1 MKNKAISKLLKGVS
15 IALVAVMAIGAG
27 IVSYSNEA
35 QAAVD
40 DAKIPTAIAYKQIAD
55 ASSYATDQKAPKA
68 NEVTD
73 LGEGYLF
80 AGWYEDSAGNT
91 PITDGKK
98 VTQDSYAKFV
108 PAYILGVKSQVAYK
122 DTKDSKDYKTQVR
135 SDSPFV
141 TLRLVSAVDSK
152 QYQEVGFAITAKKPN
167 SDEEST
173 WNTHTDYKKKVYSKL
188 KQNGQDVSA
197 SDMFGTN
204 ASYFFTYE
212 VRNIPSGEN
221 FETAFYAT
229 PYWVTLDGTRVEG
242 LSKYSHVEDYYEGL
256 LSVPVYVKSS
266 EKAAAGIVSVEFEKD
281 KVTFDSYES
290 GKLFEEGLAVDH
302 KDGTVKCVANVK
314 DITSEKSADGLFI
327 NLRFKMTGFDI
338 EEFEKGTFAG
348 TGYTFNVNAPSE
360 QFCNVDEV
368 LLSTLSTGEK
378 IIAYDIKY

>member
-35 QAAVD
+35 QAATS
-40 DAKIPTAIAYKQIAD
+40 DANVPTEIAYEKVSNA
-55 ASSYATDQKAPKA
+55 ATYAKDNKAPKVS
-68 NEVTD
+68 EVSQ
-73 LGEGYLF
+73 LKEGYLF
-80 AGWYEDSAGNT
+80 AGWYQDDKTT
-91 PITDGKK
+91 PYTNKDE
-98 VTQDSYAKFV
+98 VPDNAYAKFV

-152 QYQEVGFAITAKKPN
+152 QYQEVGFTITAKKPN
-167 SDEEST
+167 SDTEST

-197 SDMFGTN
+197 SDMFGKN

-266 EKAAAGIVSVEFEKD
+266 EKAAAGIVSVEFEKE

-338 EEFEKGTFAG
+338 EEFEKGEFEG
-348 TGYTFNVNAPSE
+348 TGYTFNVNAPSD
-360 QFCNVDEV
+360 QFCNVDEE
-368 LLSTLSTGEK
+368 LLSTLTDGK
-378 IIAYDIKY
+378 NIIAYDIKY